1 MDILL
6 RYRCAMSKENTLSVG
21 DSIIIGGSELFLVK
35 KVSKM
40 RPSDKEIDI
49 LRSQYENPD
58 VADDIFRL
66 DVIATASNGDVTS
79 LVFMSSDNISVK
91 KKVSE

>member
-1 MDILL
+1 
-6 RYRCAMSKENTLSVG
+6 MSKENTLSVG